1 MPLAQTS
8 VPHWGTTGGLKSNQ
22 DMSTDDKFQRFLEL
36 TDHPERFSDEEL
48 MQLVHDPQMAAWYEA
63 LCCAEEAVKERPA
76 LTAKP
81 HGRKVAL
88 MVSWAAAAAAVLV
101 AVMMLP
107 ALYFNSPQ
115 AEKEQS
121 ALTEPLP
128 KSEKMAL
135 AEVRT
140 DDRQPAQPE
149 AKPNVVQPQLAKA
162 DGGHRVKA
170 THETKRK
177 QPVAADRTTEKAQ
190 APVPEASAPPH
201 ASAHEPLLM
210 AANVLP
216 THGERTTGVHDP
228 LVAQGSV
235 AEVLAEPPI
244 SAEKQALVDMFLA
257 ETALQVAYE
266 QQAQRERVR
275 AYLMSLIGNDPEN
288 EPQIIAF

>member
-1 MPLAQTS
+1 
-8 VPHWGTTGGLKSNQ
+8 
-22 DMSTDDKFQRFLEL
+22 MSTDDKFQRFLEL

-48 MQLVHDPQMAAWYEA
+48 MQLVHDPQMAAWYET
-63 LCCAEEAVKERPA
+63 LCCAEEAVKESPA

-115 AEKEQS
+115 AEPPAEKEVS
-121 ALTEPLP
+121 AQTEILP
-128 KSEKMAL
+128 NNEKTAL

-170 THETKRK
+170 THETTRK
-177 QPVAADRTTEKAQ
+177 QPVAADRTAEKAQ
-190 APVPEASAPPH
+190 APVPEASAPPQ
-201 ASAHEPLLM
+201 ASTHEPLLM
-210 AANVLP
+210 AANVMP
-216 THGERTTGVHDP
+216 THGERATGVHAP
-228 LVAQGSV
+228 LVAPGSV
-235 AEVLAEPPI
+235 AEVPAEPPI

-266 QQAQRERVR
+266 QQAQQERVR